1 MSTPAAS
8 SSPERPE
15 PEPIP
20 NPERTLTV
28 WEDGVQLDFTFADC
42 MKYHGPGFPGGVA
55 HAFAA
60 LGRALPELAA
70 RTPCGRV
77 ERREIR
83 IRTPFGGPGARDAFE
98 LVTRAVTG
106 DRYAVLPE
114 LARPERGNTLARYVF
129 ELTAGDATVTCVIR
143 NEGIVGDEFI
153 ELTAKPDK
161 TAAELAHLEVLKRE
175 MRDRILERDPAQV
188 YDLES

>member
-1 MSTPAAS
+1 MTTDKPAAG
-8 SSPERPE
+8 RAE
-15 PEPIP
+15 PRPIP
-20 NPERTLTV
+20 NPDRTLTV
-28 WEDGVQLDFTFADC
+28 EENGVRLDFTFADC

-70 RTPCGRV
+70 RTPGGRV
-77 ERREIR
+77 ERRAVR
-83 IRTPFGGPGARDAFE
+83 VRTPFGGPGARDAFE

-129 ELTAGDATVTCVIR
+129 EISAGDASVTCVLR
-143 NEGIVGDEFI
+143 NDGIVTDEFI
-153 ELTAKPDK
+153 ELTAKPNK
-161 TAAELAHLEVLKRE
+161 TASELEHLEVLKLE
-175 MRDRILERDPAQV
+175 MRDRILARDPEMV
-188 YDLES
+188 YDLEA

>member
-1 MSTPAAS
+1 MTTPA
-8 SSPERPE
+8 SPSRRPE
-15 PEPIP
+15 PTSIP
-20 NPERTLTV
+20 NPGRTLTV

-60 LGRALPELAA
+60 LGRALPELAS
-70 RTPCGRV
+70 RTPGGRL

-83 IRTPFGGPGARDAFE
+83 VRTPFGGPGARDAFE

-114 LARPERGNTLARYVF
+114 LARPERGSTLARYVF
-129 ELTAGDATVTCVIR
+129 ELSTREASVTCVLR
-143 NEGIVGDEFI
+143 DDGIVADEFI
-153 ELTAKPDK
+153 ELTGKPEK
-161 TAAELAHLEVLKRE
+161 SPEELAHLEVLKLE
-175 MRDRILERDPAQV
+175 MRDRILQRDPALV
-188 YDLES
+188 YDLEG

>member
-1 MSTPAAS
+1 MSKHAA
-8 SSPERPE
+8 PECPE
-15 PEPIP
+15 PTPVP
-20 NPERTLTV
+20 HPERTVTV
-28 WEDGVQLDFTFADC
+28 WEDGVELNFTFADC

-70 RTPCGRV
+70 RTPDGRV
-77 ERREIR
+77 ERRAIR
-83 IRTPFGGPGARDAFE
+83 IRTPFGGPGGRDAFE

-106 DRYAVLPE
+106 DRFAVLPE

-129 ELTAGDATVTCVIR
+129 EISAGDATVTCVLR
-143 NEGIVGDEFI
+143 DEGIVAGEFI

-175 MRDRILERDPAQV
+175 MRDRILERDPEMV
-188 YDLES
+188 YDLEG

>member
-1 MSTPAAS
+1 MANHPT
-8 SSPERPE
+8 PERPE
-15 PEPIP
+15 PTPIP
-20 NPERTLTV
+20 NPTRTLTV

-70 RTPCGRV
+70 RSGNDRV
-77 ERREIR
+77 ERRAIR
-83 IRTPFGGPGARDAFE
+83 VRTPFGGPGARDAFE

-106 DRYAVLPE
+106 ERYTVLPE

-129 ELTAGDATVTCVIR
+129 ELSTPEASVTCVLR
-143 NEGIVGDEFI
+143 DDGIVADEFI

-161 TAAELAHLEVLKRE
+161 TADELAHLEVLKLE
-175 MRDRILERDPAQV
+175 MRDRILERDPDRV
-188 YDLES
+188 YDLE

>member
-1 MSTPAAS
+1 MNKETAAS
-8 SSPERPE
+8 EHPGTV
-15 PEPIP
+15 P
-20 NPERTLTV
+20 NPERTVTV

-55 HAFAA
+55 HAFAV

-70 RTPCGRV
+70 RTPGGRV
-77 ERREIR
+77 ERRGIR

-129 ELTAGDATVTCVIR
+129 ELATDAASVTCIIR
-143 NEGIVGDEFI
+143 DDGIVAEEFI
-153 ELTAKPDK
+153 NLTAKPDK
-161 TAAELAHLEVLKRE
+161 TAEELSHLEDLKVE
-175 MRDRILERDPAQV
+175 MRDRILSRDPASV
-188 YDLES
+188 YDLEG

>member
-1 MSTPAAS
+1 MTNAAAN
-8 SSPERPE
+8 RPE
-15 PEPIP
+15 PTPVP
-20 NPERTLTV
+20 NPDRAVTV
-28 WEDGVQLDFTFADC
+28 WEDGVQLSFTFADC

-70 RTPCGRV
+70 RIPGGRV

-83 IRTPFGGPGARDAFE
+83 VRTPFGGPGARDAFE

-106 DRYAVLPE
+106 DRYSVIPE
-114 LARPERGNTLARYVF
+114 LARPERGNALARYVF
-129 ELTAGDATVTCVIR
+129 EISAGEARVTCVIR
-143 NEGIVGDEFI
+143 NEGIVTDEFI

-161 TAAELAHLEVLKRE
+161 TPEELAYLEVLKVQ
-175 MRDRILERDPAQV
+175 MRDRILSRDPAMV
-188 YDLES
+188 YDVEA

>member
-1 MSTPAAS
+1 MAHHQA
-8 SSPERPE
+8 PERPD
-15 PEPIP
+15 PTPIP
-20 NPERTLTV
+20 NPARTLTV
-28 WEDGVQLDFTFADC
+28 WEDGVQLDFTFEDC

-70 RTPCGRV
+70 RSRNGRV
-77 ERREIR
+77 ERRDIR
-83 IRTPFGGPGARDAFE
+83 VRTPFAGPGARDVFE

-106 DRYAVLPE
+106 ERYAVLPE

-129 ELTAGDATVTCVIR
+129 ELSIPEAAVTCVLR
-143 NEGIVGDEFI
+143 DDGIVADEFI

-161 TAAELAHLEVLKRE
+161 TAAELAHLEGLKLQ
-175 MRDRILERDPAQV
+175 MRDRILKREPARV
-188 YDLES
+188 YDLE

>member
-1 MSTPAAS
+1 MNNNST
-8 SSPERPE
+8 PERPV
-15 PEPIP
+15 PTPIP
-20 NPERTLTV
+20 NPARTLTL
-28 WEDGVQLDFTFADC
+28 WEDGVPLDFTFADC

-70 RTPCGRV
+70 RSANGRV
-77 ERREIR
+77 ERRDIR
-83 IRTPFGGPGARDAFE
+83 VRTPFAGPGARDAFE

-106 DRYAVLPE
+106 DRYTVLPE

-129 ELTAGDATVTCVIR
+129 EVSSGEAQVTCVLLDD
-143 NEGIVGDEFI
+143 GIVTDEFI

-161 TAAELAHLEVLKRE
+161 SAAELAHLEVLKVE
-175 MRDRILERDPAQV
+175 MRDRILERDPVRV
-188 YDLES
+188 YGLE

>member
-1 MSTPAAS
+1 MSDTPAA
-8 SSPERPE
+8 PERPE
-15 PEPIP
+15 ATPVPQP
-20 NPERTLTV
+20 DRAVTV
-28 WEDGVQLDFTFADC
+28 WEDGVRLQFTFADC

-60 LGRALPELAA
+60 LGRALPALAT
-70 RTPCGRV
+70 RTPGGRV

-106 DRYAVLPE
+106 ERYEVLPA
-114 LARPERGNTLARYVF
+114 LARPERGTTLARYVF
-129 ELTAGDATVTCVIR
+129 EIGTDNATVTCVLR
-143 NEGIVGDEFI
+143 DDGIVADEFI

-161 TAAELAHLEVLKRE
+161 TAAELAHLEVLKRQ
-175 MRDRILERDPAQV
+175 MRDRILERDPVLV
-188 YDLES
+188 YDLE

>member
-1 MSTPAAS
+1 MTRNSAPSQPSETT
-8 SSPERPE
+8 
-15 PEPIP
+15 PIP
-20 NPERTLTV
+20 NPARKLTV
-28 WEDGVQLDFTFADC
+28 WEDGVQLDFTFDDC

-70 RTPCGRV
+70 RAPDGRV
-77 ERREIR
+77 ERRNIR

-129 ELTAGDATVTCVIR
+129 ELSTGDATVTCVLHDD
-143 NEGIVGDEFI
+143 GIVADEFI

-161 TAAELAHLEVLKRE
+161 TAVELAHLEVLKVQ
-175 MRDRILERDPAQV
+175 MRDRILERDPALV
-188 YDLES
+188 YDVE